1 MTFNFSRRFSSTVS
15 SKGQT
20 VIPKEVR
27 EEFDIHEGT
36 KLTWIVKDGQLR
48 VLRIPDDPVEALR
61 GVLKGYGTYEE
72 WLAERNAERER
83 ERLKDEVELERWRA
97 TSSIRQRS

>member
-1 MTFNFSRRFSSTVS
+1 MKLTTGRRYSSIVS

-27 EEFDIHEGT
+27 EEFDIKEGT
-36 KLTWIVKDGQLR
+36 KLSWIVKDGQLR

-61 GVLKGYGTYEE
+61 GVLKGYGTFDE

-83 ERLKDEVELERWRA
+83 DRLKDEQELERWRA
-97 TSSIRQRS
+97 TSSTRQQS

>member
-1 MTFNFSRRFSSTVS
+1 MKFSFSKRFSSTVS

-20 VIPKEVR
+20 VVPKEVR
-27 EEFDIHEGT
+27 EKFDIHEGT

-61 GVLKGYGTYEE
+61 GVLKGHGTYEE

-83 ERLKDEVELERWRA
+83 ERLKDEEELERWRA
-97 TSSIRQRS
+97 TSSIPRRS